1 MSIFNINNSALSRRW
16 IPVTSLTPVKCS
28 ATTRKEFIYKNLGTV
43 LLGNLLMTMPAH
55 AGSGK
60 VFDFNAT
67 LPIMAAQ
74 FLLLMLFLDRTWF
87 SPVGKVLDERDANIR
102 ARLLSVDSDTGELE
116 SLQNE
121 AENLLKNARAEAQAR
136 IAESKNKASSQ
147 AQIELAV
154 KKSKL
159 DSELVKVVKELDA
172 EKANVRKDLEDK
184 VSTLSEYI
192 TGKILPDGFKLN

>member
-16 IPVTSLTPVKCS
+16 VPVTSLTPVKCS
-28 ATTRKEFIYKNLGTV
+28 TTIRKEFIYKNLGTA

-74 FLLLMLFLDRTWF
+74 FLLLMIFLDRTWF
-87 SPVGKVLDERDANIR
+87 GPVGKVLDERSAKIR
-102 ARLLSVDSDTGELE
+102 TRLRSVDSGAEELE

-121 AENLLKNARAEAQAR
+121 AENILKDARAEAQAT
-136 IAESKNKASSQ
+136 ISESKNKAASE
-147 AQIELAV
+147 AQIELAA

-159 DSELVKVVKELDA
+159 DADLALAVKELDS
-172 EKANVRKDLEDK
+172 ETSDVQKALDEQVSALSKDIIKK
-184 VSTLSEYI
+184 V
-192 TGKILPDGFKLN
+192 LP